1 MHAAGGPEMAS
12 AEAERTAIALLEA
25 RESHG
30 ETGVEVV
37 GPTPAYPLKIRNM
50 YRWQILLKGAHPER
64 LLELVSTGSLWSVDI
79 DPASL
84 G

>member
-1 MHAAGGPEMAS
+1 MAS
-12 AEAERTAIALLEA
+12 AFANA

-30 ETGVEVV
+30 ETGVEVI
-37 GPTPAYPLKIRNM
+37 GPTPAYPLRIRNM

-64 LLELVSTGSLWSVDI
+64 LLELVPPNSLWTVDI
-79 DPASL
+79 DPATL

>member
-1 MHAAGGPEMAS
+1 MHSAGN
-12 AEAERTAIALLEA
+12 AEVAKSEA
-25 RESHG
+25 DRFARELADIRESHG
-30 ETGVEVV
+30 ETGIEVI

-64 LLELVSTGSLWSVDI
+64 LLELVATNSLWTIDV